1 MYEMGCIRICTN
13 CDRDYLHYGQK
24 QSRCK
29 PCRREYDRAYHANRS
44 DSEKLRKVD
53 LQAERYRKNL
63 LWVRE
68 IKAKRQC
75 VVCGVSDYRVLH
87 FDHLPEH
94 EEAISITDALR
105 KGYSKQRMLQE
116 IAKCEVI
123 CANCRSIRT
132 FEKKEMKTA

>member
-1 MYEMGCIRICTN
+1 MKWVVSEFALTAIVITCTTDKN
-13 CDRDYLHYGQK
+13 SLGAGRVVV
-24 QSRCK
+24 STIMR
-29 PCRREYDRAYHANRS
+29 HANRS
-44 DSEKLRKVD
+44 ESDKLRKVD
-53 LQAERYRKNL
+53 LQTERYRKNL

-87 FDHLPEH
+87 FDHLSEH

-116 IAKCEVI
+116 MTKCEVI

-132 FEKKEMKTA
+132 FDKKEMKTA